1 MTETDKLFEAR
12 VADCVRLGEKRPAF
26 LGFLDLSERAAAE
39 DILRRMH
46 GGNCCF
52 FGGFP
57 EAERTVLGIF
67 PDYIEPLDEE
77 FPLSALT
84 VRFRK
89 QDILKHGDFLGAFL
103 AQGVVRPALGDILIE
118 PGRAVLFV
126 KAELVPHLVSVQ
138 KIGRIGVSV
147 EEGFSEPLP
156 AAHSFQSISGV
167 IASARLDC
175 FVAFLASVSRERA
188 SQMITSGCVSVYH
201 RETLSGAKPLAEGDV
216 ISIRRVGRFVF
227 DAFGQKT
234 KKGRLSIQCRKYI

>member
-12 VADCVRLGEKRPAF
+12 IADCVRLGEKRPAF
-26 LGFLDLSERAAAE
+26 LGFLDLSEHADAE
-39 DILRRMH
+39 DILRRLH
-46 GGNCCF
+46 CSGHRF

-57 EAERTVLGIF
+57 EAERTLLGVF
-67 PDYIEPLDEE
+67 PEYIDPVDEE

-89 QDILKHGDFLGAFL
+89 QDTLKHSDFLGAFL
-103 AQGVVRPALGDILIE
+103 AQGVVRSALGDILIE

-138 KIGRIGVSV
+138 KIGRVGVSV
-147 EEGFSEPLP
+147 EEGFADPLP
-156 AAHSFQSISGV
+156 AAHSFQSVSGV

-175 FVAFLASVSRERA
+175 FVAFLASVSREKA
-188 SQMITSGCVSVYH
+188 SQMIASGFVSVNH
-201 RETLSGAKPLAEGDV
+201 RETLSGAKLLAEGDV

-227 DAFGQKT
+227 DAFGQRT